1 MATPEG
7 APIPRQYPSSF
18 AKTLGIIYREEGPR
32 ALFAGVVPRVLWI
45 SLGGAVFLGV
55 YEAAK
60 KTLAG
65 AAPGPEA
72 ELKRD

>member
-1 MATPEG
+1 MQVTAPAEG

-18 AKTLGIIYREEGPR
+18 SKTLGIIYREEGPR
-32 ALFAGVVPRVLWI
+32 VLFAGVVPRVMWI

-60 KTLAG
+60 KALAG
-65 AAPGPEA
+65 PVA